1 MVISYLM
8 GWKDCYHSH
17 QYAPIYW
24 MSFVTEMFKAFLELH
39 QHQRLKTVECRSE
52 DLDDKEI
59 PITYA
64 S

>member
-1 MVISYLM
+1 
-8 GWKDCYHSH
+8 
-17 QYAPIYW
+17 